1 MTTPSLP
8 IYSVLASDP
17 DLREVIR
24 LFVEEMQE
32 RMRVFEN
39 ELAAERWSELCRVA
53 HQLKGTAGSH
63 GFAEL
68 SRVAAALELTI
79 QSNAGVQEI
88 AAATANLIAVRQR
101 ATAKPAP

>member
-1 MTTPSLP
+1 MTTLSFP

-17 DLREVIR
+17 DLREVVR
-24 LFVEEMQE
+24 LFVEEIPE
-32 RMRVFEN
+32 RMQVFEN
-39 ELAAERWSELCRVA
+39 ELVAEHWPELQRVA

-68 SRVAAALELTI
+68 SKVAAALESTI

-88 AAATANLIAVRQR
+88 AAATANLIAVCQR
-101 ATAKPAP
+101 ATAEPSP